1 MFPNY
6 CFTKSTKQHGFDI
19 LKRSYTAKDGYKR
32 GSRPSERSPSFSRN
46 LTPRLGMRYADVS
59 GPEYLG
65 RCNVKHSKRKQ
76 TRSSSIK
83 NMAYKPP
90 SALKPTAPPR
100 NVAFRLPAVVCV
112 SKDSMADT
120 KRPVRVS
127 AGDDKTGQRH
137 CDRDRHPEMTHDPNQ
152 ELQESFADFFSII
165 HDNVLETVQGA
176 VEKMVSKCFEESIAK
191 MERLSSE
198 MQLQEKLLNKM
209 FRDINAKIDDQ
220 NETSLNQFKF
230 ITQMLIDSQTVHYRA
245 LNQAKF
251 DKRRH
256 HAERD
261 YEKER
266 EHERERIKRRST
278 GGNDENEP
286 TMRGPQHQLW
296 QQQDPHIYH
305 TERCQP
311 CMEEECKKC
320 RPSPPSEPSSMPRL
334 QNGTPAS
341 SMPNLSKQALFGIG
355 SNRAVQPEVQSLK
368 SRLHRP
374 SSRNRASCQEPS
386 QISRPVLAYPPC
398 FRSNPTPRRRV
409 NGGSSVENLQKR

>member
-6 CFTKSTKQHGFDI
+6 CFTKSTTQHGFDI

-32 GSRPSERSPSFSRN
+32 GPSRRPSERSASSARN

-65 RCNVKHSKRKQ
+65 RSNVKHSKRKQ

-112 SKDSMADT
+112 SKDSMAGT
-120 KRPVRVS
+120 KSPVRIS

-137 CDRDRHPEMTHDPNQ
+137 CDRDRDRHPEMTHDPNQ

-176 VEKMVSKCFEESIAK
+176 VEKMVSKCFEESISK

-209 FRDINAKIDDQ
+209 FRDINAKRDELEPVQ
-220 NETSLNQFKF
+220 
-230 ITQMLIDSQTVHYRA
+230 VHHPNANRQPNRA
-245 LNQAKF
+245 L
-251 DKRRH
+251 
-256 HAERD
+256 
-261 YEKER
+261 
-266 EHERERIKRRST
+266 
-278 GGNDENEP
+278 
-286 TMRGPQHQLW
+286 
-296 QQQDPHIYH
+296 
-305 TERCQP
+305 
-311 CMEEECKKC
+311 
-320 RPSPPSEPSSMPRL
+320 
-334 QNGTPAS
+334 
-341 SMPNLSKQALFGIG
+341 
-355 SNRAVQPEVQSLK
+355 
-368 SRLHRP
+368 
-374 SSRNRASCQEPS
+374 
-386 QISRPVLAYPPC
+386 
-398 FRSNPTPRRRV
+398 
-409 NGGSSVENLQKR
+409 